1 MHPRDMYLEWKPV
14 WTPVDVDDGTTA
26 ATWTPVNL
34 DDDDDDDGGTT
45 ATGGESYALQLERD
59 GEPYYGFSRADLDKL
74 NEFVNRWYASK
85 KKEASVKKEVNV
97 DAWKEMFTTSA
108 AGS

>member
-1 MHPRDMYLEWKPV
+1 MHPRNDYLLEWKPV
-14 WTPVDVDDGTTA
+14 
-26 ATWTPVNL
+26 WTPVNL
-34 DDDDDDDGGTT
+34 DDDDDGDASRCTT
-45 ATGGESYALQLERD
+45 ATGGKSYALQLERD

-74 NEFVNRWYASK
+74 NEFVDRWYASK

-97 DAWKEMFTTSA
+97 DAWKEVFATSA